1 MTPMRLATLALV
13 AAIPLAIGPLAAP
26 AASHAQSIP
35 SANPFRGFQPSSDYS
50 LVVGGKLAPTAEI
63 YLNDRIPALLILTS
77 KLPSP
82 VMLTPRSGRVE
93 SVNLMKV
100 SKQKDGSIDLFADA
114 VVAPLGQFAMEGKN
128 IAFTVPKE
136 KATQKVVLVP
146 KAPLLGLKKNADLK
160 AYLPEYGRGAG
171 NYTPNGAAVADLRK
185 RSAPARV
192 RVFFGSWCS
201 HCRQHVPLLLKVE
214 DEVRNPRIQFE
225 YYGLPPSLQDPEGQ
239 KAGVHAVPTGIV
251 YVNGKEVGRIDN
263 WNNPEVALDRILTA
277 PVAKGK

>member
-1 MTPMRLATLALV
+1 MTPLRLAVLALM
-13 AAIPLAIGPLAAP
+13 AAIPLG
-26 AASHAQSIP
+26 AQGVP
-35 SANPFRGFQPSSDYS
+35 SASPLRDFQMYSDYS
-50 LVVGGKLAPTAEI
+50 LVIDGKPVPAAEI
-63 YLNDRIPALLILTS
+63 YLSEKIPALLILTS

-82 VMLTPRSGRVE
+82 VMLTPRTSRVE
-93 SVNLMKV
+93 SINLMKV

-114 VVAPLGQFAMEGKN
+114 VAAPLGQFAMEGKN
-128 IAFTVPKE
+128 IAFTIQKE
-136 KATQKVVLVP
+136 KGTQKVVLVP

-160 AYLPEYGRGAG
+160 AYLPEYIRGAG
-171 NYTPNGAAVADLRK
+171 NYTPNAAAVADLRK

-225 YYGLPPSLQDPEGQ
+225 YYGLPPSLKDPEGQ

-251 YVNGKEVGRIDN
+251 YVNGKEIGRIDN
-263 WNNPEVALDRILTA
+263 WNTPEVALDRILAA
-277 PVAKGK
+277 PAAKGK